1 MDPVLTDTGSLGWFC
16 PQMACIS
23 SYTENG
29 VIYQTFC
36 DMTSGDGGWT
46 LEASVHENP
55 IPEKCTVGD
64 RWSSQ
69 QGSTA
74 DCPEGD
80 GNWANTFG
88 SVEASTSDTR
98 LVALTTQ
105 LGKSGELS
113 VAGAERVEG
122 RVGDG
127 DEEVGLEKKKEKS
140 SCLESRLSPTG
151 SFWAVG
157 PYRLLAMAGV

>member
-1 MDPVLTDTGSLGWFC
+1 M
-16 PQMACIS
+16 
-23 SYTENG
+23 
-29 VIYQTFC
+29 
-36 DMTSGDGGWT
+36 
-46 LEASVHENP
+46 ASVHENH
-55 IPEKCTVGD
+55 IPGKCTVGD

-105 LGKSGELS
+105 LGKGGELS
-113 VAGAERVEG
+113 VAGAECVEG

-140 SCLESRLSPTG
+140 PCLESRLSPTG

-157 PYRLLAMAGV
+157 PYHLLAMAGV